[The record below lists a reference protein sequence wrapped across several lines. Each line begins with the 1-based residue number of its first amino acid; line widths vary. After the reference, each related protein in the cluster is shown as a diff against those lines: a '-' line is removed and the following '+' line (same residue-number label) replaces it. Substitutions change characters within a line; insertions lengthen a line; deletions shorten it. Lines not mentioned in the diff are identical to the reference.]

1 MSLGRIALD
10 IISNDD
16 KELLKNPARC
26 VKNFLSEKLYIR
38 TNDQIG
44 KVPLSDMG
52 QTMPMLE
59 HLRKS
64 YEEEG
69 TTS

>member
-1 MSLGRIALD
+1 VR
-10 IISNDD
+10 
-16 KELLKNPARC
+16 
-26 VKNFLSEKLYIR
+26 NFLSEKLYIR

-44 KVPLSDMG
+44 KVPLTDMG
-52 QTMPMLE
+52 QTIPMLE

-69 TTS
+69 GTS